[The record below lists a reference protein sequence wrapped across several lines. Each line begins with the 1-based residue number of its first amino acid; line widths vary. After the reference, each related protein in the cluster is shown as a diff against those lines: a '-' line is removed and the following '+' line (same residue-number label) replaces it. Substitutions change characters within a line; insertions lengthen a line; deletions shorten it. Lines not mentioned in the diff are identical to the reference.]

1 MPIPGPEAGAGP
13 RTTLLLAH
21 LAAGTVAYLAGYLLV
36 PTGRG
41 DLLELAARV
50 RRR

>member
-1 MPIPGPEAGAGP
+1 VPVPGPGAAPGA
-13 RTTLLLAH
+13 RTTLLVAH
-21 LAAGTVAYLAGYLLV
+21 LAAGTVAYVAGYLLV

-41 DLLELAARV
+41 DLAELAARL